1 MVLCCDYSTLLD
13 DLWLSLYKTN
23 PPCKVTVGR
32 SSMHYVY
39 LPQDQSS
46 RYIVAKSIDWTLDTE
61 DLYIAITSWGSY
73 SNSFSIIQPSYTGYI
88 GL

>member
-1 MVLCCDYSTLLD
+1 MVLCCYYSTLLD

-46 RYIVAKSIDWTLDTE
+46 QTTASHKPPHAATL
-61 DLYIAITSWGSY
+61 LP
-73 SNSFSIIQPSYTGYI
+73 NLLI
-88 GL
+88 GH